1 MIKADSLVKKFDSL
15 VAVDSV
21 SFEVKIGEVFG
32 LLGPNGAG
40 KTTTIRMFTGI
51 LKPTS
56 GSISIGGYDI
66 QKNPLA
72 AKQLMGIAP
81 EMANAYID
89 LSAFKNLV
97 LMGELYGMEKEK
109 RERRAEELLRQFK
122 LFEKRKQK
130 VKKFSKGMKQRLIV
144 AMALISSP
152 KLLFLDEPTSGLDVA
167 SVRLIRDIIVDF
179 NKQGTTI
186 LLTTH
191 NIEEASQLCDRVA
204 IMNHGRIVAIDRPEN
219 LKQVI
224 QSTSSIEVAFDK
236 PVEPEAIALP
246 GVISVKK
253 VGDRLKFY
261 TNNPGDIIQ
270 EITNYSKS
278 SNNKI
283 MALNTLEPSLEDVFL
298 KLTKKESK

>member
-1 MIKADSLVKKFDSL
+1 MIKTDRLTKKFDSL
-15 VAVDSV
+15 MAVNSV
-21 SFEVKIGEVFG
+21 SFEVKTGEVFG

-56 GSISIGGYDI
+56 GSIVIGGYDI
-66 QKNPLA
+66 QKNPLV

-97 LMGELYGMEKEK
+97 LMGELYGMKKEK

-144 AMALISSP
+144 AMALMSRP

-219 LKQVI
+219 LKHLI

-236 PVEPEAIALP
+236 PIEPETISLS
-246 GVISVKK
+246 GVMAVKK

-261 TNNPGDIIQ
+261 TNNPGDIIP
-270 EITNYSKS
+270 EIVNYSKS
-278 SNNKI
+278 SKNKI
-283 MALNTLEPSLEDVFL
+283 ISLNTLEPSLEDVFL
-298 KLTKKESK
+298 KLTKKKNK